1 MINRRKSKEM
11 KKNLTISLLISIA
24 MLISACGGGQPTEPA
39 ISPEDIQS
47 TAVSAAFTIV
57 AETQAAV
64 PTNTP
69 LPPTETSSP
78 TPLPTDT
85 PLPSPT
91 IDPALPTATL
101 IPTQTAV
108 GGGDPCN
115 APLPGNVSGRDTK
128 INLVNN
134 TKGDLVVSLYL
145 NITPFG
151 ECGYRGYNIGPKGS
165 TLITDLPQGCY
176 NVSVFVNDPKKP
188 SKAFGYGCINNSDK
202 WTFQIYEEQVVLN
215 AP

>member
-1 MINRRKSKEM
+1 MINRSKSKEM
-11 KKNLTISLLISIA
+11 KKLSTLSLLLSIA

-39 ISPEDIQS
+39 INAEDIQS
-47 TAVSAAFTIV
+47 TAVAAAFTIV
-57 AETQAAV
+57 AETQAAI

-69 LPPTETSSP
+69 LPPTETASP

-85 PLPSPT
+85 PIPSPT
-91 IDPALPTATL
+91 IDPLVATATL
-101 IPTQTAV
+101 VPTQQAS
-108 GGGDPCN
+108 GGDPCN

-128 INLVNN
+128 IRLVNN

-151 ECGYRGYNIGPKGS
+151 ECGYRGYNIGPKDS

-188 SKAFGYGCINNSDK
+188 SKAFGYGCINNPDK

>member
-1 MINRRKSKEM
+1 MKRLSLTTVIMVVAMIIN
-11 KKNLTISLLISIA
+11 
-24 MLISACGGGQPTEPA
+24 ACGGQPAEPTVSA
-39 ISPEDIQS
+39 EDIQA

-57 AETQAAV
+57 AETQAAI

-78 TPLPTDT
+78 TLPPTDT
-85 PLPSPT
+85 AVPSPT
-91 IDPALPTATL
+91 LDPALPTTTL
-101 IPTQTAV
+101 TPTQPPTQQSS

-115 APLPGNVSGRDTK
+115 KPLGGNLSGRDT
-128 INLVNN
+128 IIRLVNN
-134 TKGDLVVSLYL
+134 TQGDLVVSLYL
-145 NITPFG
+145 NLTAFG
-151 ECGYRGYNIGPKGS
+151 ECGYRGYNIAPKGA
-165 TLITDLPQGCY
+165 TNITDLPQGCY
-176 NVSVFVNDPKKP
+176 NVGVFVTAPNKN